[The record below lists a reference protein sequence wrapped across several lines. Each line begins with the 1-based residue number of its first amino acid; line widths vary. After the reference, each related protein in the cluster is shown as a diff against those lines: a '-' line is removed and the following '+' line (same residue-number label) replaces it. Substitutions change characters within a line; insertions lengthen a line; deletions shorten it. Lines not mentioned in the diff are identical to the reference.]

1 MEKNKETKTLSPKL
15 DVVFQAL
22 FGEIGNERITKGF
35 LETIL
40 KRKIESIDLSKNPI
54 LRREFKDDKLG
65 VLDILAELDGKEKC
79 NIEMQLIDQSNIIER
94 ILYYWSRLYT
104 RQIKTGEDYSLL
116 EKTIVIL
123 ITDFEVKNLKE
134 MDYHS
139 VWKIMDN
146 KTGGKILT
154 DKLEIDIIELPK
166 IKGREKDK
174 DKLLDWL
181 YFLENPK
188 SERVTEKMGENK
200 EIKEATEKL
209 DSLSE
214 DERMQRIADLRL
226 KAIMDEKAIYAKGL
240 EDGEKKREEELKER
254 IEELRQKA
262 IMDEKAIYAKGLED
276 GKRKREEELQEKIAE
291 MEERIETIA
300 KKMLEQKIDK
310 KITKGFLETILKR
323 KIESIDLSK
332 NPILRREFKDDK
344 LGVLDILA
352 ELDGKE
358 KCNIE
363 MQLIDQSNIIER
375 ILYYWSRLYTRQI
388 KTGEDYS
395 LLEKTIVI
403 LITDFEVKNLK
414 EMDYHSVWKIMDN
427 KTGGKILTDKLEIDI
442 IELPKIKGREKDKDK
457 LLDWLYFLENPKS
470 ERVTEK
476 MGENKEIKEATEKLD
491 SLSEDERMQRIA
503 DLRLKA
509 IMDEKAIYAKGLEKG
524 KLEVAKKMLELKI
537 SKETIAKA
545 TGLTMQEIENISI

>member
-240 EDGEKKREEELKER
+240 EDGERKREEELKER

-276 GKRKREEELQEKIAE
+276 GERKREEELK
-291 MEERIETIA
+291 ERIE
-300 KKMLEQKIDK
+300 E
-310 KITKGFLETILKR
+310 
-323 KIESIDLSK
+323 
-332 NPILRREFKDDK
+332 LR
-344 LGVLDILA
+344 
-352 ELDGKE
+352 
-358 KCNIE
+358 
-363 MQLIDQSNIIER
+363 Q
-375 ILYYWSRLYTRQI
+375 
-388 KTGEDYS
+388 
-395 LLEKTIVI
+395 
-403 LITDFEVKNLK
+403 
-414 EMDYHSVWKIMDN
+414 
-427 KTGGKILTDKLEIDI
+427 
-442 IELPKIKGREKDKDK
+442 
-457 LLDWLYFLENPKS
+457 
-470 ERVTEK
+470 
-476 MGENKEIKEATEKLD
+476 
-491 SLSEDERMQRIA
+491 
-503 DLRLKA
+503 KA
-509 IMDEKAIYAKGLEKG
+509 IMDEKAIYAKGLEDGERKREEELKERMEELRQKAIMDEKATYAKGLEKG

-545 TGLTMQEIENISI
+545 TGLTIQEIENISN